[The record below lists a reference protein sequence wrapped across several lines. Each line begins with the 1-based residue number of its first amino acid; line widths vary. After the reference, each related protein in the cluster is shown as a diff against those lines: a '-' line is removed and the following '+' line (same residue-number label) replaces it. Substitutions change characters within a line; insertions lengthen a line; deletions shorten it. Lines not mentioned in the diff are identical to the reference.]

1 MRVGLYKADGQIRLA
16 QSTWRSQDTGSQR
29 RTQRKGS
36 QGNHVTSLT
45 STQSNSLAG
54 KRRLAKSSFMLW
66 LNRGT
71 YSPRVVREVRSC
83 EEDAA
88 SLDDQSL
95 RTKAQSLRHAALSQ
109 RKTDPKLVAQYS
121 GLVAQ
126 AVTRTFGFRMHDVQI
141 RGMLAG
147 SDGAIVEMQTGEG
160 KTVVTGAMAALKSLQ
175 AKTIHVATTNAYLA
189 TRDREELMP
198 VFERLGL
205 SSGILPEETNQQE
218 TQQAYSN
225 DITYGPGYQFG
236 FDYLRDQV
244 VLRTNRQTDLGRK
257 TLDAL
262 LGNDIRNQLMQ
273 PELHDA
279 MIIDEADSVMI
290 DEAVTPLVI
299 SGAARDT
306 TDPTPFL
313 LAKKIAAEL
322 VLDDDF
328 TIELPDKSIE
338 VNDDASDRFHEAI
351 ASESSL
357 HLERPWRIYI
367 SNALRALHV
376 LRRDIDYVVQE
387 GEVQI
392 VDQNT
397 GRIFSD
403 RTWQDGLHQAVE
415 AKEKVEIKSNDPSV
429 ARITRQRYLQMYQQ
443 LAGLTGT
450 AHAVAGE
457 FQSVYKTRVVQIPTN
472 LPSQRNLLKTR
483 FFGDLDAKL
492 AAITADVIE
501 RNRAGQPILVG
512 TRTIAESMQVAD
524 CLTAA
529 GIHAVLLNGV
539 QDQEEAEIVAAA
551 GTAGAITIATN
562 MAGRGTDIKLDQ
574 RAHEAGGLHVVGCSH
589 NGSTRIDRQLIGR
602 AARQGNPGS
611 AQFFVAPEDEL
622 LATYAPKLALRIA
635 AQAKSDGETRSSFSN
650 ELAAVQAQIEHKQ
663 FHIRQAMVR
672 EDQWMDLVRASIEG

>member
-1 MRVGLYKADGQIRLA
+1 MSAK
-16 QSTWRSQDTGSQR
+16 
-29 RTQRKGS
+29 
-36 QGNHVTSLT
+36 
-45 STQSNSLAG
+45 NSFL
-54 KRRLAKSSFMLW
+54 FW
-66 LNRGT
+66 LNRG
-71 YSPRVVREVRSC
+71 SC
-83 EEDAA
+83 TLRTIRAIRRCEHEAA
-88 SLDDQSL
+88 SLDDQTL
-95 RTKAQSLRHAALSQ
+95 RSQAQSLRRQALSQ
-109 RKTDPKLVAQYS
+109 RKTDPKLVSQYS
-121 GLVAQ
+121 GLVCQ
-126 AVTRTFGFRMHDVQI
+126 AVSRTFGFRMHDVQI

-189 TRDREELMP
+189 GRDCEELLP
-198 VFERLGL
+198 VFDRLGL
-205 SSGILPEETNQQE
+205 STGILPEETNQQA

-262 LGNDIRNQLMQ
+262 LGNNIRSQLMQ

-322 VLDDDF
+322 VLDEDF
-328 TIELPDKSIE
+328 TIELPDKTIE
-338 VNDDASDRFHEAI
+338 VDDDTSDRFHEAI
-351 ASESSL
+351 ANESSL
-357 HLERPWRIYI
+357 QLERPWRIYV

-376 LRRDIDYVVQE
+376 LRRDIDYVIQE

-415 AKEKVEIKSNDPSV
+415 AKENVEIKSNDPSV

-450 AHAVAGE
+450 ARAVAGE
-457 FQSVYKTRVVQIPTN
+457 FQAVYQTRVVQIPTN
-472 LPSQRNLLKTR
+472 LPSQRKVLKTR
-483 FFGDLDAKL
+483 FFGDIDAKL
-492 AAITADVIE
+492 AAIAADVSG
-501 RNRAGQPILVG
+501 RNRTGQPILVG
-512 TRTIAESMQVAD
+512 TRTIAESMQVAEA
-524 CLTAA
+524 LTAA
-529 GIHAVLLNGV
+529 GIYAVLLNGV
-539 QDQEEAEIVAAA
+539 QDQAEAEIVAAA

-562 MAGRGTDIKLDQ
+562 MAGRGTDIKLDEQ
-574 RAHEAGGLHVVGCSH
+574 ARKAGGLHVIGCSH

-611 AQFFVAPEDEL
+611 AQFFVAPEDEV
-622 LATYAPKLALRIA
+622 LATYAPKLATRIA
-635 AQAKSDGETRSSFSN
+635 AQAKSDGETRTSFSSD
-650 ELAAVQAQIEHKQ
+650 LAAVQAKIENKQ
-663 FHIRQAMVR
+663 FEIRQAMVR

>member
-1 MRVGLYKADGQIRLA
+1 M
-16 QSTWRSQDTGSQR
+16 S
-29 RTQRKGS
+29 
-36 QGNHVTSLT
+36 
-45 STQSNSLAG
+45 
-54 KRRLAKSSFMLW
+54 AKNTFLFW
-66 LNRGT
+66 LNRGSGALRT
-71 YSPRVVREVRSC
+71 IREIRRC
-83 EEDAA
+83 EDEAA
-88 SLDDQSL
+88 SLDDQTL
-95 RTKAQSLRHAALSQ
+95 RSQAQSLRQQALLQ
-109 RKTDPKLVAQYS
+109 RKTDPKLVSQYS
-121 GLVAQ
+121 GLVCQ
-126 AVTRTFGFRMHDVQI
+126 AVSRTFGFRMHDVQI

-175 AKTIHVATTNAYLA
+175 AKSIHVATTNAYLA
-189 TRDREELMP
+189 GRDCEELLP
-198 VFERLGL
+198 VFDRLGL
-205 SSGILPEETNQQE
+205 STGILPEETNQQA

-262 LGNDIRNQLMQ
+262 LGNNIRSQLMQ

-322 VLDDDF
+322 VLDEDF
-328 TIELPDKSIE
+328 TIELPDKTIE
-338 VNDDASDRFHEAI
+338 VDDDTSDRIHEAI
-351 ASESSL
+351 ANESSL
-357 HLERPWRIYI
+357 QLERPWRIYV

-376 LRRDIDYVVQE
+376 LRCDIDYVIQE

-415 AKEKVEIKSNDPSV
+415 AKENVEIKSNDPSV

-450 AHAVAGE
+450 ARAVAGE
-457 FQSVYKTRVVQIPTN
+457 FQAVYQTRVVQIPTN
-472 LPSQRNLLKTR
+472 LPSQRKVLKTR

-492 AAITADVIE
+492 AAIAADVSD
-501 RNRAGQPILVG
+501 RNRTGQPILVG
-512 TRTIAESMQVAD
+512 TRTIAESMQVAEA
-524 CLTAA
+524 LTAA
-529 GIHAVLLNGV
+529 GIYAVLLNGV
-539 QDQEEAEIVAAA
+539 QDQAEAEIVAAA

-562 MAGRGTDIKLDQ
+562 MAGRGTDIKLDEQ
-574 RAHEAGGLHVVGCSH
+574 ALKAGGLHVIGCSH

-611 AQFFVAPEDEL
+611 AQFFVAPEDEV
-622 LATYAPKLALRIA
+622 LATYAPKLAARIA
-635 AQAKSDGETRSSFSN
+635 AQAKSDGETRTSFSSD
-650 ELAAVQAQIEHKQ
+650 LAAVQAQIETKQ
-663 FHIRQAMVR
+663 FEIRQAMVR

>member
-1 MRVGLYKADGQIRLA
+1 MNSVTSTRSNLLNSNRLA
-16 QSTWRSQDTGSQR
+16 S
-29 RTQRKGS
+29 K
-36 QGNHVTSLT
+36 
-45 STQSNSLAG
+45 NSFL
-54 KRRLAKSSFMLW
+54 FW
-66 LNRGT
+66 LNRGNC
-71 YSPRVVREVRSC
+71 SPRVIREVRRC

-88 SLDDQSL
+88 SLDDQTLQSQ
-95 RTKAQSLRHAALSQ
+95 AQSLRQQSLSQ
-109 RKTDPKLVAQYS
+109 RKIDPKLINQYS

-126 AVTRTFGFRMHDVQI
+126 AVSRTFGFRMHDVQI

-147 SDGAIVEMQTGEG
+147 SEGAIVEMQTGEG

-189 TRDREELMP
+189 ARDCEELLP
-198 VFERLGL
+198 VFQRLGL
-205 SSGILPEETNQQE
+205 SAGILPEETDQQA
-218 TQQAYSN
+218 TQGAYSN

-262 LGNDIRNQLMQ
+262 LGNNIRNQLMQ

-322 VLDDDF
+322 ILDEDF
-328 TIELPDKSIE
+328 TIELPDKTIE
-338 VNDDASDRFHEAI
+338 VDDDASDRCHEAI
-351 ASESSL
+351 ANESSL

-367 SNALRALHV
+367 SNAIRALHV
-376 LRRDIDYVVQE
+376 LRRDIDYVILE

-450 AHAVAGE
+450 AQAVAGE

-472 LPSQRNLLKTR
+472 LPSQRKLLNTR

-492 AAITADVIE
+492 TAIAADVVA
-501 RNRAGQPILVG
+501 RHGKGQPILVG
-512 TRTIAESMQVAD
+512 TRTIAESMQVAQ
-524 CLTAA
+524 CLVST
-529 GIHAVLLNGV
+529 GIQAVLLNGV

-562 MAGRGTDIKLDQ
+562 MAGRGTDIKLDE
-574 RAHEAGGLHVVGCSH
+574 RARKAGGLHVVGCSH
-589 NGSTRIDRQLIGR
+589 NGSTRIDRQLVGR

-622 LATYAPKLALRIA
+622 LATYAPKLAQRIA
-635 AQAKSDGETRSSFSN
+635 AQAKSDGETRTSFSS
-650 ELAAVQAQIEHKQ
+650 ELAAVQAQIEHNQ

-672 EDQWMDLVRASIEG
+672 EDQWMDLVRSSIEG

>member
-1 MRVGLYKADGQIRLA
+1 M
-16 QSTWRSQDTGSQR
+16 
-29 RTQRKGS
+29 
-36 QGNHVTSLT
+36 NSLT
-45 STQSNSLAG
+45 STRSNSFTG
-54 KRRLAKSSFMLW
+54 KRLSAKSSFLFW
-66 LNRGT
+66 LNRGSC
-71 YSPRVVREVRSC
+71 SPRFVRDVRRC
-83 EEDAA
+83 EEYAA
-88 SLDDQSL
+88 SLDEKEL
-95 RTKAQSLRHAALSQ
+95 RSKAQSLRLQALSQ
-109 RKTDPKLVAQYS
+109 SKTDPQLVAEYS
-121 GLVAQ
+121 GLIAQ

-189 TRDREELMP
+189 ARDREELMP

-205 SSGILPEETNQQE
+205 SAGILPEETNQQA

-225 DITYGPGYQFG
+225 HITYGPGYQFG

-257 TLDAL
+257 TMDAL
-262 LGNDIRNQLMQ
+262 LGHNIREQMMQ

-299 SGAARDT
+299 SGAARDV

-313 LAKKIAAEL
+313 LAKKIAGGL
-322 VLDDDF
+322 VENEDF
-328 TIELPDKSIE
+328 TIELPEKNIE
-338 VNDDASDRFHEAI
+338 VTDDASDRCHEAI
-351 ASESSL
+351 ADDSSL
-357 HLERPWRIYI
+357 QLERPWRLYI
-367 SNALRALHV
+367 TNALRALHV
-376 LRRDIDYVVQE
+376 LRRDIDYVIRE

-415 AKEKVEIKSNDPSV
+415 AKEKVEIQSNDPSV

-450 AHAVAGE
+450 ALAVAGE
-457 FQSVYKTRVVQIPTN
+457 FQSVYKTQVVQVPTN
-472 LPSQRNLLKTR
+472 LPSQRRLLNTR

-492 AAITADVIE
+492 AAIVADVSE
-501 RNRAGQPILVG
+501 RNRKGQPILVG
-512 TRTIAESMQVAD
+512 TRTIAESIQVAD
-524 CLTAA
+524 CLSAA
-529 GIHAVLLNGV
+529 GIEAVLLNGV
-539 QDQEEAEIVAAA
+539 QDREEAEIVSAA

-562 MAGRGTDIKLDQ
+562 MAGRGTDIKLDSKA
-574 RAHEAGGLHVVGCSH
+574 RKAGGLHVVGCSH

-622 LATYAPKLALRIA
+622 LATYAPKLAQRI
-635 AQAKSDGETRSSFSN
+635 QAHAKRTGETRSSFSN
-650 ELAAVQAQIEHKQ
+650 ELAAVQAQIENKQ
-663 FHIRQAMVR
+663 FLIRQAMVR

>member
-1 MRVGLYKADGQIRLA
+1 M
-16 QSTWRSQDTGSQR
+16 
-29 RTQRKGS
+29 
-36 QGNHVTSLT
+36 H
-45 STQSNSLAG
+45 
-54 KRRLAKSSFMLW
+54 W
-66 LNRGT
+66 LNRSSC
-71 YSPRVVREVRSC
+71 SPRVIREVRRC
-83 EEDAA
+83 EQNAA
-88 SLDDQSL
+88 SLDDQTL
-95 RTKAQSLRHAALSQ
+95 RSQAQSLRQQALSES
-109 RKTDPKLVAQYS
+109 KADPRLVSQYS
-121 GLVAQ
+121 GLVAE
-126 AVTRTFGFRMHDVQI
+126 AVSRTFGFRMHDVQI
-141 RGMLAG
+141 RGMLSGAE
-147 SDGAIVEMQTGEG
+147 GAIVEMQTGEG

-189 TRDREELMP
+189 ARDCEELVPM
-198 VFERLGL
+198 FERLGL
-205 SSGILPEETNQQE
+205 STGILPEETNQPA

-225 DITYGPGYQFG
+225 DVTYGPGYQFG

-244 VLRTNRQTDLGRK
+244 VLRTNRQTDLGRQ

-262 LGNDIRNQLMQ
+262 LGNNIRNQLMQ

-313 LAKKIAAEL
+313 LAKKIAAAM
-322 VLDDDF
+322 VLDEDF
-328 TIELPDKSIE
+328 TIELPDKIIE
-338 VNDDASDRFHEAI
+338 LDDDASDRCHEAI
-351 ASESSL
+351 ANESNL
-357 HLERPWRIYI
+357 QLERPWRIYI
-367 SNALRALHV
+367 SNAIRALHV
-376 LRRDIDYVVQE
+376 LRRDIDYVIRE

-415 AKEKVEIKSNDPSV
+415 AKERVEIKSADPSV

-450 AHAVAGE
+450 ARAVAGE

-472 LPSQRNLLKTR
+472 LPSQRKLLNTR
-483 FFGDLDAKL
+483 FFGDIDAKL
-492 AAITADVIE
+492 AAIAADVIE
-501 RNRAGQPILVG
+501 RNRKGQPILVG
-512 TRTIAESMQVAD
+512 TRTIAESIQVSD
-524 CLTAA
+524 CLAAA
-529 GIHAVLLNGV
+529 GIDAVLLNGV
-539 QDQEEAEIVAAA
+539 QDREEAEIVAAA

-562 MAGRGTDIKLDQ
+562 MAGRGTDIKLDEHA
-574 RAHEAGGLHVVGCSH
+574 RKAGGLHVVGCSH

-622 LATYAPKLALRIA
+622 LATYAPKLAQRIA
-635 AQAKSDGETRSSFSN
+635 AQAKGNGETRTSFSN
-650 ELAAVQAQIEHKQ
+650 ELAAVQAQIENKQ
-663 FHIRQAMVR
+663 FDIRQAMVR
-672 EDQWMDLVRASIEG
+672 EDEWMDLVRASIEG